1 MRFGRICPFGRFLG
15 LCNLS
20 GKGRQADNFNQNAA
34 STYDLEPV
42 NHMIR
47 SLSPTLLSLLL
58 ACSASVAAAQTA
70 DMVFTNASVLTMN
83 DDNPTAEAVAVTG
96 NEITYVGDAAGAEAL
111 VGDNTEV
118 FDLGGDTLL
127 PGFVSGHDHLVAAG
141 WNSRGVSLFGVDTI
155 EEAQRLIREYAEANP
170 DEALVLGYG
179 FNQSS
184 FGRWPTKEDLD
195 AAVSDRPAFILDY
208 TIHDVWMNSAAFEA
222 GEVSPDEEDQVPGVM
237 YWQRDNEGELTGI
250 GIEFQWAG
258 AYLNAGAWNPTEDLA
273 QFQQV
278 NYAAAVETGMT
289 TVHVPLI
296 AMPTV
301 TDAEL
306 VKKDEE
312 LALDYLQGLEQAG
325 KLDLRTFIATAYK
338 DPNGDPADV
347 VEHTLALREKFDSDL
362 LRVWGIKIH
371 PEGNWGSMT
380 SWQLEP
386 YEGTSSRGGAAI
398 EGDKIMAVYLLA
410 NAAGIPVGTHVDGSQ
425 TVRNTVDAIIASKG
439 AGFDVPNN
447 LLHHYF
453 TVSDAEHRRVIENG
467 IMVNTTP
474 AFQSDWDGE
483 DESALNVLGRARV
496 EAQYAR
502 YTSLMAIGH
511 NVSIASDVPS
521 SPIEMIAPL
530 FNVEIAMTLQ
540 DPQNPE
546 SKPFPLSRKPATL
559 EQALKSITIFPAAQQ
574 DMQDKIGSIEVGK
587 YADLVVLD
595 TDITTVAP
603 RDISDIKVLGT
614 VMDGRF
620 THRDG
625 I

>member
-1 MRFGRICPFGRFLG
+1 MMKSVCLQSI
-15 LCNLS
+15 S
-20 GKGRQADNFNQNAA
+20 A
-34 STYDLEPV
+34 
-42 NHMIR
+42 
-47 SLSPTLLSLLL
+47 LLL
-58 ACSASVAAAQTA
+58 ACSTSIVFAQTA

-96 NEITYVGDAAGAEAL
+96 NQITYVGDAAGAEAL

-118 FDLGGDTLL
+118 FDLAGDTLL

-141 WNSRGVSLFGVDTI
+141 WNSRGVNLFGVDTI
-155 EEAQRLIREYAEANP
+155 EAAQELIREYADANP
-170 DEALVLGYG
+170 DVPLILGYG
-179 FNQSS
+179 FNRNS
-184 FGRWPTKEDLD
+184 FGRWPTKADLD

-237 YWQRDNEGELTGI
+237 YWQRDAEGELTGI

-258 AYLNAGAWNPTEDLA
+258 AYLNAGAWNPSEDLA

-301 TDAEL
+301 TNAEL

-312 LALDYLQGLEQAG
+312 LALEYLQGLEQAG
-325 KLDLRTFIATAYK
+325 ELDLRTFIATTYK
-338 DPNGDPADV
+338 DPNGDPAAV
-347 VEHTLALREKFDSDL
+347 VEHTLALREKFNSDL
-362 LRVWGIKIH
+362 LRIWGIKIH

-386 YEGTSSRGGAAI
+386 YEGTSSRGAAAI
-398 EGDKIMAVYLLA
+398 EGDKIMAVHLLA

-425 TVRNTVDAIIASKG
+425 TVRNAVDAIMASKG
-439 AGFDVPNN
+439 AGFEVPNN

-453 TVSDAEHRRVIENG
+453 TVSDAEHRRVIDNG

-483 DESALNVLGRARV
+483 DQTALNVLGRARV

-521 SPIEMIAPL
+521 SPIDMIAPL

-540 DPQNPE
+540 DPQNPD

-559 EQALKSITIFPAAQQ
+559 EQALKAITIFPAAQQ

-595 TDITTVAP
+595 QDITTVAP

-625 I
+625 L